1 MYSPAF
7 QMVIADA
14 RIEDLRRAGGTSRQ
28 PHRSREYNDPPS
40 AARWGLLSRAGI
52 RRLVF
57 ADPSRAN

>member
-1 MYSPAF
+1 MYNPAF

-14 RIEDLRRAGGTSRQ
+14 RIEDLRRARGTSRQ
-28 PHRSREYNDPPS
+28 PHRSREGNDPRP
-40 AARWGLLSRAGI
+40 AAPWGLLSRAGI

>member
-7 QMVIADA
+7 QTVIADA
-14 RIEDLRRAGGTSRQ
+14 RIEDLRRARGTSRH
-28 PHRSREYNDPPS
+28 PDSGREDPNRRP

>member
-7 QMVIADA
+7 QKDIADA
-14 RIEDLRRAGGTSRQ
+14 RIEELRRARGTSRQ
-28 PHRSREYNDPPS
+28 PHRSREANDPRS

-57 ADPSRAN
+57 ANASRAS

>member
-7 QMVIADA
+7 QTVIADA
-14 RIEDLRRAGGTSRQ
+14 RIEDLRRTRGTSRHPDGGRQ
-28 PHRSREYNDPPS
+28 DRHPRP
-40 AARWGLLSRAGI
+40 AARWDLLSRAGI